1 MTDPRYQ
8 QTNRQPAQTQPS
20 QPGIEASMNPLPIQP
35 GEYQGVGKLSGKT
48 ALVTGGDSGIGR
60 AVSMVYAKE
69 GANVAVVYYNEHSD
83 AEETKQL
90 IEAEGVQCLL
100 IPGDIKDE
108 AFCKDIVQQ
117 TVNTFGTLDI
127 VVNNA
132 AVQYVRNDISE
143 ITTEQLEETFQTNFF
158 SYFHVTKAAIPF
170 MKEGG
175 SIISTTS
182 INAYRGHPQLIDY
195 SAAKGAIVSF
205 TRSLA
210 QPLVQKGIRINMV
223 APGPVWT
230 PLIPSTFPADQV
242 AQFGT
247 NSPMGRPG
255 QPSEHAGIYVFL
267 ASEESSYMTGQAVH
281 INGGEFI
288 SS

>member
-1 MTDPRYQ
+1 MTNPRYQ
-8 QTNRQPAQTQPS
+8 QTNGQPAQTQPS
-20 QPGIEASMNPLPIQP
+20 QPGIESQMNPLPVQP
-35 GEYQGVGKLSGKT
+35 KEYVGVGKLSGRT
-48 ALVTGGDSGIGR
+48 ALITGGDSGIGR
-60 AVSMVYAKE
+60 AVAMVYAKE
-69 GANVAVVYYNEHSD
+69 GANVSIVYYNEHSD
-83 AEETKQL
+83 AKETKQL
-90 IEAEGVQCLL
+90 VEAEGVQCLL
-100 IPGDIKDE
+100 IAGDIKDE
-108 AFCKDIVQQ
+108 AFCKDIIQQ
-117 TVNTFGTLDI
+117 TVDTLGGLDI

-132 AVQYVRNDISE
+132 AVQYVRQDISE
-143 ITTEQLEETFQTNFF
+143 ISTEQLEETFQTNFF

-170 MKEGG
+170 LKEGS
-175 SIISTTS
+175 SIINTTS

-210 QPLVQKGIRINMV
+210 QPLSNLGIRINMV

-230 PLIPSTFPADQV
+230 PLIPSTFPAEQV

-281 INGGEFI
+281 INGGEFV

>member
-1 MTDPRYQ
+1 MIDPRQQ
-8 QTNRQPAQTQPS
+8 QTNGQPAQTQPS
-20 QPGIEASMNPLPIQP
+20 QPGIESQMNPLPVQP
-35 GEYQGVGKLSGKT
+35 KEYKGSGKLTGKT

-69 GANVAVVYYNEHSD
+69 GANVTIVYYNEHSD

-90 IEAEGVQCLL
+90 VEAEGVQCLL
-100 IPGDIKDE
+100 LPGDVKQE
-108 AFCKDIVQQ
+108 SFCKDAVQQ
-117 TVNTFGTLDI
+117 TVTTLGALDI

-143 ITTEQLEETFQTNFF
+143 VSTEQLEETFQTNFF
-158 SYFHVTKAAIPF
+158 SYFHLTKAAIPF
-170 MKEGG
+170 LKEGS
-175 SIISTTS
+175 SIINTTS

-210 QPLVQKGIRINMV
+210 QPLAQKGIRINMV

-230 PLIPSTFPADQV
+230 PLIPSTFSADQV

-255 QPSEHAGIYVFL
+255 QPSEHAGAYVFL
-267 ASEESSYMTGQAVH
+267 ASDESSYMTGQAVH

>member
-1 MTDPRYQ
+1 MDPRQQ
-8 QTNRQPAQTQPS
+8 QTNGQPAQTQPS
-20 QPGIEASMNPLPIQP
+20 QPGIESQMNPLPVQP
-35 GEYQGVGKLSGKT
+35 KEYKGSGKLTGKT

-69 GANVAVVYYNEHSD
+69 GANVTIVYYNEHSD

-90 IEAEGVQCLL
+90 VEAEGVQCLL
-100 IPGDIKDE
+100 LPGDVKQE
-108 AFCKDIVQQ
+108 SFCKDAVQQ
-117 TVNTFGTLDI
+117 TVTTLGALDI

-143 ITTEQLEETFQTNFF
+143 VSTEQLEETFQTNFF
-158 SYFHVTKAAIPF
+158 SYFHLTKAAIPF
-170 MKEGG
+170 LKEGS
-175 SIISTTS
+175 SIINTTS

-210 QPLVQKGIRINMV
+210 QPLAQKGIRINMV

-230 PLIPSTFPADQV
+230 PLIPSTFSADQV

-255 QPSEHAGIYVFL
+255 QPSEHAGAYVFL
-267 ASEESSYMTGQAVH
+267 ASDESSYMTGQAVH